1 MSSRQSSR
9 SSFRIGA
16 TFAVAGL
23 LALASCGGSDS
34 ASSTDTAVSST
45 EAVASTE
52 APVVETNAPEPTDAP
67 VVTPTWETVDAPS
80 DCMCAD
86 GSAFHFYLREAS
98 PTKVLFYLEG
108 GGACFSGDM
117 CKPGSGTYS
126 ETISPVSKLED
137 SPGIFDFANP
147 ENPFADYSVVYV
159 PYCTGDVHAGNITKD
174 YGNGVVT
181 QHKGFVNAS
190 NALDTMIKRFP
201 NTTQLVVAGSSAG
214 SFPTP
219 VFAGIAGDR
228 LPNADLK
235 VFADSSGAVPD
246 AMGFVIGNWGT
257 LETLPDWPEIEG
269 LTVDQFTPAYTFIKA
284 AEHNPKIRFA
294 RHDFAF
300 DSVLSSFARMAGL
313 SPDDLVSV
321 MRTNES
327 KVEATGVNVANWIS
341 PGDDHTIAVRDEF
354 YTEEM
359 NGVRFV
365 DWFTA
370 FMNDSPEAD
379 NYCVDC
385 AG

>member
-1 MSSRQSSR
+1 MSLRQSSR

-16 TFAVAGL
+16 TFAVVGL
-23 LALASCGGSDS
+23 LALASCGGDDS
-34 ASSTDTAVSST
+34 SSSADTAASST
-45 EAVASTE
+45 EAVATTE
-52 APVVETNAPEPTDAP
+52 APVTETNAPEPTDAP

-86 GSAFHFYLREAS
+86 GSAFHFYVREAS

-147 ENPFADYSVVYV
+147 ENPFADFSVVYV

-174 YGNGVVT
+174 YGNGVIT

-219 VFAGIAGDR
+219 VFAGMAGDQ

-321 MRTNES
+321 MRTNEA

>member
-1 MSSRQSSR
+1 MESRQFSST
-9 SSFRIGA
+9 SFRISA
-16 TFAVAGL
+16 TFAVVGL
-23 LALASCGGSDS
+23 LALASCGGDDS
-34 ASSTDTAVSST
+34 ASSADTAASST
-45 EAVASTE
+45 EAVATTE
-52 APVVETNAPEPTDAP
+52 APVAETIAPDPTDAP

-86 GSAFHFYLREAS
+86 GSAFHFYVREAS

-147 ENPFADYSVVYV
+147 KNPFADYSVVYV
-159 PYCTGDVHAGNITKD
+159 PYCTGDVHAGNTTKD

-181 QHKGFVNAS
+181 EHKGFVNAS

-201 NTTQLVVAGSSAG
+201 DTTQLVVAGSSAG

-219 VFAGIAGDR
+219 VFAALAGDQ

-235 VFADSSGAVPD
+235 VFADSSGAIPD
-246 AMGFVIGNWGT
+246 AMGFVVGNWGT
-257 LETLPDWPEIEG
+257 LETLPDWPEIAG
-269 LTVDQFTPAYTFIKA
+269 VTVDQFTPAYTFIKA
-284 AEHNPKIRFA
+284 AEHNPKITFL
-294 RHDFAF
+294 RHDYAF
-300 DSVLSSFARMAGL
+300 DPVLSQFAQMAGL
-313 SPDDLVSV
+313 SPDNLVSV

-327 KVEATGVNVANWIS
+327 KVEATGATVANWIS
-341 PGDDHTIAVRDEF
+341 PGAEHTIAVRDEL

-359 NGVRFV
+359 NGVRFI
-365 DWFTA
+365 DWLTA
-370 FMNDSPEAD
+370 FINGSPGDD

-385 AG
+385 AK

>member
-16 TFAVAGL
+16 TFAAAGL
-23 LALASCGGSDS
+23 LALASCGGDDS

-52 APVVETNAPEPTDAP
+52 ATVVETTDPEPTDAP

-80 DCMCAD
+80 NCMCAD

-126 ETISPVSKLED
+126 ETISPISKLED
-137 SPGIFDFANP
+137 SPGIFDFDNP

-300 DSVLSSFARMAGL
+300 DNVLSSFARMAGL

>member
-16 TFAVAGL
+16 IFAVAGL
-23 LALASCGGSDS
+23 LALASCGGDDS

-52 APVVETNAPEPTDAP
+52 ATVVETTDPEPTDAP
-67 VVTPTWETVDAPS
+67 VTTPTWETVDAPS

-126 ETISPVSKLED
+126 ETIAPISKLKD

-219 VFAGIAGDR
+219 VFAGMAGDQ

>member
-16 TFAVAGL
+16 TFAAAGL
-23 LALASCGGSDS
+23 LALASCGGDDS

-45 EAVASTE
+45 EAV
-52 APVVETNAPEPTDAP
+52 VETTAPEPTDAP
-67 VVTPTWETVDAPS
+67 VIAPTWETVDAPS

-126 ETISPVSKLED
+126 ETISPISKLED
-137 SPGIFDFANP
+137 SPGIFDFDNP

-300 DSVLSSFARMAGL
+300 DNVLSSFARMAGL

-321 MRTNES
+321 MRTNEA

>member
-1 MSSRQSSR
+1 MTSRQFSCT
-9 SSFRIGA
+9 SFRIGA
-16 TFAVAGL
+16 TFAVIGL
-23 LALASCGGSDS
+23 LALASCGGDDS
-34 ASSTDTAVSST
+34 ASSADTSVSST
-45 EAVASTE
+45 EATATTE
-52 APVVETNAPEPTDAP
+52 APVTETLTPEPTDAP
-67 VVTPTWETVDAPS
+67 VVAPTWETVDAPS

-86 GSAFHFYLREAS
+86 GSAFHFYVREAS

-108 GGACFSGDM
+108 GGACFSAEM

-159 PYCTGDVHAGNITKD
+159 PYCTGDVHAGNTTKD

-201 NTTQLVVAGSSAG
+201 DTTQLVVAGSSAG

-219 VFAGIAGDR
+219 VFAAIAGDQ

-235 VFADSSGAVPD
+235 VFADSSGAIPD

-257 LETLPDWPEIEG
+257 LETLPDWPELEG
-269 LTVDQFTPAYTFIKA
+269 VTIDQFTPAYTFIKA
-284 AEHNPKIRFA
+284 AEHNPKITFA

-321 MRTNES
+321 MRTNET

-341 PGDDHTIAVRDEF
+341 PGADHTIAVGDEF

-365 DWFTA
+365 DWLTA
-370 FMNDSPEAD
+370 FINGTPEAD

-385 AG
+385 AK

>member
-16 TFAVAGL
+16 IFAVAGL
-23 LALASCGGSDS
+23 LALASCGGDDS
-34 ASSTDTAVSST
+34 ASSSDTAVSST

-52 APVVETNAPEPTDAP
+52 APVVETIAPEPTDAP
-67 VVTPTWETVDAPS
+67 VMTPTWETVDAPS

-126 ETISPVSKLED
+126 ENISPVSKLED

-219 VFAGIAGDR
+219 VFAGMAGDQ

>member
-16 TFAVAGL
+16 IFAVAGL
-23 LALASCGGSDS
+23 LALASCGGDDS
-34 ASSTDTAVSST
+34 ASSADTAVSST

-52 APVVETNAPEPTDAP
+52 APVVETIVPEPTDAP
-67 VVTPTWETVDAPS
+67 VTTPTWETVDAPS

-126 ETISPVSKLED
+126 ENISPVSKLED

-219 VFAGIAGDR
+219 VFAGMAGDQ

>member
-16 TFAVAGL
+16 TFAAAGL
-23 LALASCGGSDS
+23 LALASCGGDDS

-45 EAVASTE
+45 EAV
-52 APVVETNAPEPTDAP
+52 VETTAPEPTDAP
-67 VVTPTWETVDAPS
+67 VVAPTWETVDAPS

-126 ETISPVSKLED
+126 ETISPISKLED
-137 SPGIFDFANP
+137 SPGIFDFDNP

-321 MRTNES
+321 MRTNEA

>member
-23 LALASCGGSDS
+23 LALASCGGDDS
-34 ASSTDTAVSST
+34 ASSTDTAVS
-45 EAVASTE
+45 STE

-67 VVTPTWETVDAPS
+67 VVAPTWETVDAPS

-126 ETISPVSKLED
+126 ETISPISKLED

-284 AEHNPKIRFA
+284 AEHNPKITFA

-300 DSVLSSFARMAGL
+300 DNVLSSFARMAGL

-370 FMNDSPEAD
+370 FMNDTPEAD

>member
-1 MSSRQSSR
+1 MSSRQSSH

-16 TFAVAGL
+16 IFAVAGL
-23 LALASCGGSDS
+23 LALASCGGDDS
-34 ASSTDTAVSST
+34 ASSADTAVSST

-52 APVVETNAPEPTDAP
+52 APVVETIVPEPTDAP
-67 VVTPTWETVDAPS
+67 VMTPTWETVDAPS

-126 ETISPVSKLED
+126 ENISPVSKLED

-201 NTTQLVVAGSSAG
+201 DTTQLVVAGSSAG

-219 VFAGIAGDR
+219 VFAGMAGDQ

>member
-16 TFAVAGL
+16 TFAAAGL
-23 LALASCGGSDS
+23 LALASCGGDDS

-45 EAVASTE
+45 EAV
-52 APVVETNAPEPTDAP
+52 VETTAPEPTDAP
-67 VVTPTWETVDAPS
+67 VVAPTWETVDAPS

-126 ETISPVSKLED
+126 ETISPISKLED

-181 QHKGFVNAS
+181 EHKGFVNAS
-190 NALDTMIKRFP
+190 NALDTMIERFP
-201 NTTQLVVAGSSAG
+201 DTTQLVVAGSSAG

-321 MRTNES
+321 MQTNEA
-327 KVEATGVNVANWIS
+327 KVEATGVDVAIWIS

>member
-1 MSSRQSSR
+1 MTSRQFSST
-9 SSFRIGA
+9 SFRVGA
-16 TFAVAGL
+16 TLAVAGL
-23 LALASCGGSDS
+23 IALASCGGDESS
-34 ASSTDTAVSST
+34 GSTDTSTPTT
-45 EAVASTE
+45 EAIASTE
-52 APVVETNAPEPTDAP
+52 APIADTTAPNPSDQPAFST
-67 VVTPTWETVDAPS
+67 TWETVDAPS

-86 GSAFHFYLREAS
+86 GSAFHFYVREAS

-108 GGACFSGDM
+108 GGACFSGEM

-126 ETISPVSKLED
+126 EKIAPVSQLTD
-137 SPGIFDFANP
+137 APGILDFENP

-159 PYCTGDVHAGNITKD
+159 PYCTGDVHSGNTTKD
-174 YGNGVVT
+174 YGNGVVV

-190 NALDTMIKRFP
+190 SALGTMIERFP
-201 NTTQLVVAGSSAG
+201 DTTQLVVAGSSAG

-219 VFAGIAGDR
+219 VFAAMAGDQ

-246 AMGFVIGNWGT
+246 AMGFVVGNWGT

-284 AEHNPKIRFA
+284 AEHNPKITFL
-294 RHDFAF
+294 RHDYAF
-300 DSVLSSFARMAGL
+300 DPVLSQFAQMAGL
-313 SPDDLVSV
+313 SPDNLVSV

-327 KVEATGVNVANWIS
+327 KIEATGANVANWIS
-341 PGDDHTIAVRDEF
+341 PGAEHTIAVRDEL

-359 NGVRFV
+359 NGVRFI
-365 DWFTA
+365 DWLTA
-370 FMNDSPEAD
+370 FVNGKPEDD

-385 AG
+385 AE

>member
-16 TFAVAGL
+16 IFAVAGL
-23 LALASCGGSDS
+23 LALASCGGDDS
-34 ASSTDTAVSST
+34 ASSADTAVSST

-52 APVVETNAPEPTDAP
+52 APGVETIVPEPTDAP
-67 VVTPTWETVDAPS
+67 VTTPTWETVDAPS

-219 VFAGIAGDR
+219 VFAGMAGDQ

>member
-16 TFAVAGL
+16 IFAVAGL
-23 LALASCGGSDS
+23 LALASCGGDDS
-34 ASSTDTAVSST
+34 ASSADTAVSST

-52 APVVETNAPEPTDAP
+52 APVVETIAPEPTDAP
-67 VVTPTWETVDAPS
+67 VMTPTWETVDAPS

-126 ETISPVSKLED
+126 ETISPISKLED

>member
-1 MSSRQSSR
+1 MASRQFSST
-9 SSFRIGA
+9 SFRIGT
-16 TFAVAGL
+16 TFAVVGL
-23 LALASCGGSDS
+23 LALASCGGDDS
-34 ASSTDTAVSST
+34 ASSADTSVSST
-45 EAVASTE
+45 EAIATTE
-52 APVVETNAPEPTDAP
+52 APVTETNAPEPTDAP
-67 VVTPTWETVDAPS
+67 VVAPTWETVDAPS

-86 GSAFHFYLREAS
+86 GSAFHFYVREAS

-108 GGACFSGDM
+108 GGACFSAEM

-159 PYCTGDVHAGNITKD
+159 PYCTGDVHAGNTTKD

-190 NALDTMIKRFP
+190 NALDTMIERFP
-201 NTTQLVVAGSSAG
+201 DTTQLVVAGSSAG

-219 VFAGIAGDR
+219 VFAALAGDQ

-235 VFADSSGAVPD
+235 VFADSSGAIPD

-257 LETLPDWPEIEG
+257 LETLPDWPELVG
-269 LTVDQFTPAYTFIKA
+269 VTVDQFTPAYTFIKA

-321 MRTNES
+321 MRTNEA

>member
-16 TFAVAGL
+16 TFAAAGL
-23 LALASCGGSDS
+23 LALASCGGDDS
-34 ASSTDTAVSST
+34 ASSTDTAVT
-45 EAVASTE
+45 STE
-52 APVVETNAPEPTDAP
+52 APVVETTAPELTDAP
-67 VVTPTWETVDAPS
+67 VVAPTWETVDAPS

-126 ETISPVSKLED
+126 ETISPISKLED
-137 SPGIFDFANP
+137 SPGIFDFDNP

-219 VFAGIAGDR
+219 VFAGMAGDQ

>member
-16 TFAVAGL
+16 TFAAAGL
-23 LALASCGGSDS
+23 LALASCGGDDS

-126 ETISPVSKLED
+126 ENISPVSKLED

-219 VFAGIAGDR
+219 VFAGMAGDQ

-321 MRTNES
+321 MQTNEA

>member
-1 MSSRQSSR
+1 MTSRQFSST
-9 SSFRIGA
+9 SFRVGA
-16 TFAVAGL
+16 TLAVAGL
-23 LALASCGGSDS
+23 IALASCGGDESS
-34 ASSTDTAVSST
+34 GSTDTSTPTT
-45 EAVASTE
+45 EAIASTE
-52 APVVETNAPEPTDAP
+52 APIADTSLPNPTEQP
-67 VVTPTWETVDAPS
+67 VYSTTWETVDAPS

-86 GSAFHFYLREAS
+86 GSAFHFYVREAS

-108 GGACFSGDM
+108 GGACFSGEM

-126 ETISPVSKLED
+126 ENIAPVSRLTD
-137 SPGIFDFANP
+137 APGIFDFANP

-159 PYCTGDVHAGNITKD
+159 PYCTGDVHAGNTTKD

-181 QHKGFVNAS
+181 EHKGFVNAS

-201 NTTQLVVAGSSAG
+201 NTTRLVVAGSSAG

-219 VFAGIAGDR
+219 VFAGMAGDR

-300 DSVLSSFARMAGL
+300 DNVLSSFARMAGL

-385 AG
+385 AK

>member
-16 TFAVAGL
+16 IFAVAGL
-23 LALASCGGSDS
+23 LALASCGGDDS
-34 ASSTDTAVSST
+34 ASSSDTAVSST

-52 APVVETNAPEPTDAP
+52 APVVETIAPEPTDAP
-67 VVTPTWETVDAPS
+67 VTTPTWETVDAPS

-219 VFAGIAGDR
+219 VFAGMAGDQ

>member
-16 TFAVAGL
+16 TFAAAGL
-23 LALASCGGSDS
+23 LALASCGGDDS

-45 EAVASTE
+45 EAV
-52 APVVETNAPEPTDAP
+52 VETTAPEPTDAP
-67 VVTPTWETVDAPS
+67 VVAPTWETVDAPS

-126 ETISPVSKLED
+126 ETISPISKLED
-137 SPGIFDFANP
+137 SPGIFDFDNP

-300 DSVLSSFARMAGL
+300 DNVLSSFARMAGL

>member
-16 TFAVAGL
+16 TLAVAGF
-23 LALASCGGSDS
+23 LALASCGGDDS
-34 ASSTDTAVSST
+34 ASPTDTAVSST
-45 EAVASTE
+45 EAVTTSE
-52 APVVETNAPEPTDAP
+52 APAAETLAPDATDAP
-67 VVTPTWETVDAPS
+67 AMTPTWETVDAPS

-86 GSAFHFYLREAS
+86 GSPFHFYLREAS
-98 PTKVLFYLEG
+98 PTKVLFFLEG
-108 GGACFSGDM
+108 GGACFSAQM
-117 CKPGSGTYS
+117 CTPGSGTYS
-126 ETISPVSKLED
+126 ENISPLSQLE
-137 SPGIFDFANP
+137 SSAGIFDFTNP

-159 PYCTGDVHAGNITKD
+159 PYCTGDVHSGNITKD
-174 YGNGVVT
+174 YGNGVVIE
-181 QHKGFVNAS
+181 HKGFVNAS

-201 NTTQLVVAGSSAG
+201 DTAQLVVAGSSAG

-219 VFAGIAGDR
+219 VFAAMAGDQ

-246 AMGFVIGNWGT
+246 AMGFVVGNWGT
-257 LETLPDWPEIEG
+257 LETLPDWPEMDG
-269 LTVDQFTPAYTFIKA
+269 LTVDTFTPAYTFIKA
-284 AEHNPKIRFA
+284 AEHNPKITFA

-313 SPDDLVSV
+313 SPEDLVSV

-341 PGDDHTIAVRDEF
+341 PGDDHTIAGRAQF

-370 FMNDSPEAD
+370 FMNGTPEAD

-385 AG
+385 AT

>member
-23 LALASCGGSDS
+23 LALASCGGGDS

-126 ETISPVSKLED
+126 ETISPISKLED
-137 SPGIFDFANP
+137 SPGIFDFDNP

-300 DSVLSSFARMAGL
+300 DNVLSSFARMAGL

-321 MRTNES
+321 MRTNEA

>member
-23 LALASCGGSDS
+23 LALASCGGDDS
-34 ASSTDTAVSST
+34 ASSADTAVSST
-45 EAVASTE
+45 EAIASTE
-52 APVVETNAPEPTDAP
+52 APVVETIVPEPTDAP
-67 VVTPTWETVDAPS
+67 VTTPTWETVDAPS

-219 VFAGIAGDR
+219 VFAGMAGDQ

>member
-9 SSFRIGA
+9 SSFRMGA
-16 TFAVAGL
+16 IFAVAGL
-23 LALASCGGSDS
+23 LALASCGGDDS
-34 ASSTDTAVSST
+34 ASSANTAVSST

-52 APVVETNAPEPTDAP
+52 APVVETIAPEPTDAP
-67 VVTPTWETVDAPS
+67 VMTPTWETVDAPS

-126 ETISPVSKLED
+126 ENISPVSKLED

-219 VFAGIAGDR
+219 VFAGMAGDQ

-321 MRTNES
+321 MQTNEA

>member
-1 MSSRQSSR
+1 MSSSQSSR

-23 LALASCGGSDS
+23 LALASCGGGDS

-126 ETISPVSKLED
+126 ETISPISKLED
-137 SPGIFDFANP
+137 SPGIFDFDNP

-181 QHKGFVNAS
+181 EHKGFVNAS

-284 AEHNPKIRFA
+284 AEHNPKITFA

-300 DSVLSSFARMAGL
+300 DNVLSSFARMAGL

>member
-1 MSSRQSSR
+1 MTSRQFSST
-9 SSFRIGA
+9 SFRIGA
-16 TFAVAGL
+16 TLAVVAL
-23 LALASCGGSDS
+23 IALASCGSDES
-34 ASSTDTAVSST
+34 SDSTDTSTPTT
-45 EAVASTE
+45 EAIASTE
-52 APVVETNAPEPTDAP
+52 APIADTTGPNPSDQPTYS
-67 VVTPTWETVDAPS
+67 TTWETVDAPR

-86 GSAFHFYLREAS
+86 GSAFHFYVREAS

-108 GGACFSGDM
+108 GGACFSGEM

-126 ETISPVSKLED
+126 ENIAPVSQLTD
-137 SPGIFDFANP
+137 APGILDFENP

-159 PYCTGDVHAGNITKD
+159 PYCTGDVHSGNITKD
-174 YGNGVVT
+174 YGNGVVV

-201 NTTQLVVAGSSAG
+201 DTTQLVVAGSSAG

-219 VFAGIAGDR
+219 VFAAMAGDQ

-246 AMGFVIGNWGT
+246 AMGFVVGNWGT

-284 AEHNPKIRFA
+284 AEHNPKITFL
-294 RHDFAF
+294 RHDYAF
-300 DSVLSSFARMAGL
+300 DPVLSQFAQMAGL
-313 SPDDLVSV
+313 SPDNLVSV

-327 KVEATGVNVANWIS
+327 KIEATGANVANWIS
-341 PGDDHTIAVRDEF
+341 PGAEHTIAVRDEL

-359 NGVRFV
+359 NGVRFI
-365 DWFTA
+365 DWLTA
-370 FMNDSPEAD
+370 FVNGKPEDD

-385 AG
+385 AK

>member
-1 MSSRQSSR
+1 MTSLQFSST
-9 SSFRIGA
+9 SFRIGA
-16 TFAVAGL
+16 TLAIFGL
-23 LALASCGGSDS
+23 LAIASCGGDDS
-34 ASSTDTAVSST
+34 ASSADTAASST
-45 EAVASTE
+45 ESVATTE
-52 APVVETNAPEPTDAP
+52 APVTETHTPEPTDAP
-67 VVTPTWETVDAPS
+67 VVAPTWETVDAPS

-86 GSAFHFYLREAS
+86 GSAFHFYVREAS

-108 GGACFSGDM
+108 GGACFSAEM
-117 CKPGSGTYS
+117 CKPGSGTYN
-126 ETISPVSKLED
+126 ETIAPVSQLAEA
-137 SPGIFDFANP
+137 PGIFDFANP

-159 PYCTGDVHAGNITKD
+159 PYCTGDVHAGNTTED
-174 YGNGVVT
+174 YGNGVVI

-190 NALDTMIKRFP
+190 NALDTMIERFP
-201 NTTQLVVAGSSAG
+201 DTAQLVVAGSSAG

-235 VFADSSGAVPD
+235 VFADSSGAIPD

-257 LETLPDWPEIEG
+257 LETLPDWPEFQG
-269 LTVDQFTPAYTFIKA
+269 VTVDQFTPAYTFIKA
-284 AEHNPKIRFA
+284 AEHNPKITFA

-321 MRTNES
+321 MQTNES

-341 PGDDHTIAVRDEF
+341 PGADHTIAVRDEF

-365 DWFTA
+365 DWLTA
-370 FMNDSPEAD
+370 FMNGTPKAD

>member
-16 TFAVAGL
+16 TFAAAGL
-23 LALASCGGSDS
+23 LALASCGGDDS

-45 EAVASTE
+45 EAV
-52 APVVETNAPEPTDAP
+52 VETTAPEPTDAP
-67 VVTPTWETVDAPS
+67 VVAPTWETVDAPS

-126 ETISPVSKLED
+126 ETISPISKLED

-219 VFAGIAGDR
+219 VFAGMAGDQ

-341 PGDDHTIAVRDEF
+341 PGADHTIAVGDEF

>member
-16 TFAVAGL
+16 IFAVAGL
-23 LALASCGGSDS
+23 LALASCGGDDS
-34 ASSTDTAVSST
+34 ASSADTAVSST

-52 APVVETNAPEPTDAP
+52 APVVETIVPEPTDAP
-67 VVTPTWETVDAPS
+67 VTTPTWETVDAPS

-126 ETISPVSKLED
+126 ETISPISKLED

-321 MRTNES
+321 MRTNEA

>member
-1 MSSRQSSR
+1 MTSRQFSST
-9 SSFRIGA
+9 SFRVGA
-16 TFAVAGL
+16 TLAVAGL
-23 LALASCGGSDS
+23 IALASCGGDESS
-34 ASSTDTAVSST
+34 GSTDTSTPTT
-45 EAVASTE
+45 EAIASTE
-52 APVVETNAPEPTDAP
+52 APIADTTAPNPSDQPAFST
-67 VVTPTWETVDAPS
+67 TWETVDAPS

-86 GSAFHFYLREAS
+86 GSAFHFYVREAS

-126 ETISPVSKLED
+126 ENISPVSKLED

-219 VFAGIAGDR
+219 VFAGMAGDQ

-300 DSVLSSFARMAGL
+300 DNVLSSFARMAGL

-385 AG
+385 AQ

>member
-1 MSSRQSSR
+1 
-9 SSFRIGA
+9 
-16 TFAVAGL
+16 
-23 LALASCGGSDS
+23 
-34 ASSTDTAVSST
+34 
-45 EAVASTE
+45 
-52 APVVETNAPEPTDAP
+52 
-67 VVTPTWETVDAPS
+67 
-80 DCMCAD
+80 MCAD
-86 GSAFHFYLREAS
+86 GSAFHFYVREAS

-108 GGACFSGDM
+108 GGACFSGEM

-126 ETISPVSKLED
+126 ENIAPVSKLED
-137 SPGIFDFANP
+137 SPGIFDFVNP

-159 PYCTGDVHAGNITKD
+159 PYCTGDVHAGNTTKD

-181 QHKGFVNAS
+181 EHKGFVNAS

-201 NTTQLVVAGSSAG
+201 NTTRLVVAGSSAG

-219 VFAGIAGDR
+219 VFAGMAGDR

-257 LETLPDWPEIEG
+257 LETLPNWPEIEG

-284 AEHNPKIRFA
+284 AEHNPKITFA

-300 DSVLSSFARMAGL
+300 DNVLSSFARMAGL

-327 KVEATGVNVANWIS
+327 RVEATGVNVANWIS

-359 NGVRFV
+359 NGVRFIE
-365 DWFTA
+365 WLTA
-370 FMNDSPEAD
+370 FVNGSPEAD

-385 AG
+385 AK